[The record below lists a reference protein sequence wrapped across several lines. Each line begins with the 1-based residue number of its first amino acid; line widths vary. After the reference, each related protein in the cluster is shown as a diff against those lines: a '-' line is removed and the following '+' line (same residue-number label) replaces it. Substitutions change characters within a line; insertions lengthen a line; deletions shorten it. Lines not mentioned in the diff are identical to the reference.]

1 MRSILKKS
9 ICLMVAIMCMAVLY
23 SSQVKAVSF
32 SLEISGEG
40 IQYANGNY
48 YCTKMVPVGGTMNV
62 KAELVTKNDIHTPDT
77 PTGETNREDVTSE
90 CQWSSSKE
98 NIATVENGVITGVS
112 EVVTEITVTSDYG
125 SKKFYV
131 GVGEEVEVGIGENM
145 VIVQKENKKTIFRGR
160 TLQLDIEGVESLSH
174 LTNKDVEWSSSDEK
188 IATVD
193 SNGVVTAVSDGNATI
208 KAVYATDTKTYEST
222 YEITVETID
231 NIEPPLKIEN
241 DTYNFSSNKKE
252 LTLDVG
258 SSDIVEITAKL
269 KEGLDT
275 IQVVKMEKDYW
286 NVEWKI
292 EDETIAKCVPEKG
305 IENNIY
311 GATQTAGR
319 AKIEGLKEGTTQ
331 LLVKVKVSA
340 DRVEEIKIPVTVK
353 VKKDNEKNK
362 EDNPKE
368 TNDNTKAPTNIPQA
382 GSSYAVITTLG
393 LISTFLVIVA
403 FRKYKK

>member
-1 MRSILKKS
+1 MKSMVKKS
-9 ICLMVAIMCMAVLY
+9 ICLIVAIMCMAVLY

-32 SLEISGEG
+32 SLELSGEG

-62 KAELVTKNDIHTPDT
+62 KAELVTKNDIYTPDI
-77 PTGETNREDVTSE
+77 PTGETNRKDVTSE

-98 NIATVENGVITGVS
+98 NIATVDKGVITGVS
-112 EVVTEITVTSDYG
+112 EGTTEITVTSEYG
-125 SKKFYV
+125 SKKFSV
-131 GVGEEVEVGIGENM
+131 QVGEESEVGIGEDI

-160 TLQLDIEGVESLSH
+160 TLQLDIQGVESLSH
-174 LTNKDVEWSSSDEK
+174 LTNRDVEWSSSDKK

-193 SNGVVTAVSDGNATI
+193 SNGLVTAVSDGNATI

-258 SSDIVEITAKL
+258 SSDTVEITAKL
-269 KEGLDT
+269 KEGLNT
-275 IQVVKMEKDYW
+275 IAEEKIEKDYW
-286 NVEWKI
+286 NIEWKI

-311 GATQTAGR
+311 GATQTAGK
-319 AKIEGLKEGTTQ
+319 AKIEGIKEGSTQ
-331 LLVKVKVSA
+331 LVVKIKLSEGK
-340 DRVEEIKIPVTVK
+340 VEEIKIPVTVK
-353 VKKDNEKNK
+353 AKKAGENK
-362 EDNPKE
+362 EDI
-368 TNDNTKAPTNIPQA
+368 NDNTKAPTNIPQA

>member
-77 PTGETNREDVTSE
+77 PTGETNRKDVTSE

-112 EVVTEITVTSDYG
+112 EGVTEITVTSDYG
-125 SKKFYV
+125 SKKFSV
-131 GVGEEVEVGIGENM
+131 GVGEEVEVGIGENI
-145 VIVQKENKKTIFRGR
+145 VIFQKENKKTIFRGR
-160 TLQLDIEGVESLSH
+160 TLQLDIQGVESLSH

-269 KEGLDT
+269 KEGLVT
-275 IQVVKMEKDYW
+275 IQEVKMEKDYW

-362 EDNPKE
+362 EDKQKE

-382 GSSYAVITTLG
+382 GTSYVAIATLG
-393 LISTFLVIVA
+393 LVSIVSIIVA
-403 FRKYKK
+403 YRKLKK

>member
-9 ICLMVAIMCMAVLY
+9 ICLIIAIMCIAVLY
-23 SSQVKAVSF
+23 SSQVNAVSF

-48 YCTKMVPVGGTMNV
+48 YCTKMVSVGGTMNV
-62 KAELVTKNDIHTPDT
+62 KAELVTRNDIYTPDT
-77 PTGETNREDVTSE
+77 PIGETNREDVTSE

-112 EVVTEITVTSDYG
+112 EGVTEITVTSAYG
-125 SKKFYV
+125 SEKFSV
-131 GVGEEVEVGIGENM
+131 GVGEEVEVGIGNN
-145 VIVQKENKKTIFRGR
+145 IFIFQKDDIRNILKGK
-160 TLQLDIEGVESLSH
+160 TLQLDIEGVEMLSDIK
-174 LTNKDVEWSSSDEK
+174 NKDVEWSSSDEK
-188 IATVD
+188 VAKVD
-193 SNGVVTAVSDGNATI
+193 SNGLVTAIGVGKVTI
-208 KAVYATDTKTYEST
+208 KAEYSTYYST
-222 YEITVETID
+222 YEINVQSED
-231 NIEPPLKIEN
+231 NLEPPIEIVN

-269 KEGLDT
+269 KEGLVT
-275 IQVVKMEKDYW
+275 IQEVKMEKDYW

-319 AKIEGLKEGTTQ
+319 TKIEGLKEGTTQ

-362 EDNPKE
+362 EDKQKE

-382 GSSYAVITTLG
+382 GTSYVAIATLG
-393 LISTFLVIVA
+393 LVSIVSIIVA
-403 FRKYKK
+403 YRKLKK